1 MANMLPSKNELLDF
15 GKYAVGGV
23 VEEMVSNWAKQKITV
38 EFIQKYPILI
48 DVGMFFVGYMLSK
61 VKGLKEVG
69 RGFAITAT
77 ASIVSGIFDLVAGLT
92 GNQ

>member
-1 MANMLPSKNELLDF
+1 MAKILPSQSEVLEF

-48 DVGMFFVGYMLSK
+48 DIGMFFVGYMLSK
-61 VKGLKEVG
+61 VKSLKEVG
-69 RGFAITAT
+69 TGFAITAT
-77 ASIVSGIFDLVAGLT
+77 ASIVSGIFDMIADLT
-92 GNQ
+92 GK

>member
-1 MANMLPSKNELLDF
+1 MAKMLPSKNELLEF

-48 DVGMFFVGYMLSK
+48 DVGMFFLGYMLSK

-69 RGFAITAT
+69 TGFAITAT
-77 ASIVSGIFDLVAGLT
+77 ASIVSGIFDVVADLT

>member
-1 MANMLPSKNELLDF
+1 MAKILPSQSEMLEF

-23 VEEMVSNWAKQKITV
+23 VEEMVANWAKGKITL

-69 RGFAITAT
+69 TGFAITAT

-92 GNQ
+92 GN

>member
-1 MANMLPSKNELLDF
+1 MAKMLPSKNELVDF

-23 VEEMVSNWAKQKITV
+23 VEEMVAKWAKGKITL

-48 DVGMFFVGYMLSK
+48 DVGMFLVGYMVSK

-69 RGFAITAT
+69 IGFAITAT
-77 ASIVSGIFDLVAGLT
+77 ASVVSGIFDKVVNFT
-92 GNQ
+92 GK

>member
-48 DVGMFFVGYMLSK
+48 DVGMFFLGYMLSK

-69 RGFAITAT
+69 TGFAITAT

>member
-1 MANMLPSKNELLDF
+1 MAKMLPSKNELLEF

-23 VEEMVSNWAKQKITV
+23 VEEMVANWAKGKITL

-48 DVGMFFVGYMLSK
+48 DVGMFFLGYMLSK
-61 VKGLKEVG
+61 IKGLKEVG
-69 RGFAITAT
+69 TGFAITAT
-77 ASIVSGIFDLVAGLT
+77 ASIVSDIFDLVAGLT

>member
-15 GKYAVGGV
+15 SKYAVGGV

-48 DVGMFFVGYMLSK
+48 DVGMFFLGYMLSK

-69 RGFAITAT
+69 TGFAITAT
-77 ASIVSGIFDLVAGLT
+77 ASIASGIFDLVAGLT

>member
-1 MANMLPSKNELLDF
+1 MAKILPSQSEMLEF

-48 DVGMFFVGYMLSK
+48 DVGMFFVLILPMRNGNMN
-61 VKGLKEVG
+61 
-69 RGFAITAT
+69 
-77 ASIVSGIFDLVAGLT
+77 LVQT
-92 GNQ
+92 

>member
-1 MANMLPSKNELLDF
+1 MAKMLPSQSEMLAF

-23 VEEMVSNWAKQKITV
+23 VEEMVAKWAKEKITL

-48 DVGMFFVGYMLSK
+48 DIGMFLVGYMVSK

-69 RGFAITAT
+69 IGFAITAT
-77 ASIVSGIFDLVAGLT
+77 ASVVSGIFDMVVNFT
-92 GNQ
+92 GK

>member
-1 MANMLPSKNELLDF
+1 MAKILPSQSEMLEF
-15 GKYAVGGV
+15 SKYAVGGI

-61 VKGLKEVG
+61 VKSLKEVG
-69 RGFAITAT
+69 TGFAITAT
-77 ASIVSGIFDLVAGLT
+77 ASIVSDIFDLVAGLT